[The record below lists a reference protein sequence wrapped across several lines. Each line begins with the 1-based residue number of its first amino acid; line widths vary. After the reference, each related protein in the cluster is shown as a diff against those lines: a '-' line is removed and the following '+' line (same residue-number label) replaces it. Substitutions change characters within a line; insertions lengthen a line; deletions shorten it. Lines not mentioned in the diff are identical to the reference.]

1 MLTYLEA
8 LALVL
13 AQRLA
18 LGHERVTLEAA
29 QGRVLSAPLLADRDH
44 PPFDRVAM
52 DGIAIHYA
60 AYAAGQRNFPVAW
73 LQAAGDA
80 PRPLEDITRCVEIMT
95 GAALPPG
102 CTTVV
107 RYEDLE
113 AGEGTFRLPEG
124 LEDGAHLHR
133 RGKDSLAGAML
144 APAGQRI
151 GVAEIGMLA
160 TCGYAGVEVSKRPR
174 VMVVA
179 TGNELVPVSEVPLPH
194 QIRQSNLY
202 QVGALLAG
210 QGLQPT
216 LKHLRDDPELIRS
229 ALAQALEDYEVIV
242 LSGGVSM
249 GKLDFIPQVLREL
262 GVRQLL
268 HGVAQRPGKP
278 LWVGRRGE
286 TMVFGLPGNPV
297 STLCCAV
304 HYVLPFLMAQ
314 AGLPP
319 PPPEYAQLTEDCHFA
334 APLTLFQLVALR
346 SDAATGTLLA
356 TPTRNAGSGDSTSLL
371 RSAAFLELPPDRAHF
386 RRGEVFPLRRW

>member
-1 MLTYLEA
+1 M
-8 LALVL
+8 VL

-18 LGHERVTLEAA
+18 LGSERVPLEAA
-29 QGRVLSAPLLADRDH
+29 QGRVLYEPILADRDH

-52 DGIAIHYA
+52 DGIAINYA
-60 AYAAGQRNFPVAW
+60 AYAAGQRSFPVAW

-80 PRPLEDITRCVEIMT
+80 PRPLEDPAKCVETMT

-102 CTTVV
+102 CTTVI

-113 AGEGTFRLPEG
+113 PGEGTFHLPAG

-133 RGKDSLAGAML
+133 QGKDCPAGARL

-160 TCGYAGVEVSKRPR
+160 TCGYAEVEVSRLPH
-174 VMVVA
+174 VLVVA
-179 TGNELVPVSEVPLPH
+179 TGNELVPVTEVPLPH

-216 LKHLRDDPELIRS
+216 LRHLRDDADLIRS
-229 ALAQALEDYEVIV
+229 ALAQALEDYDVIL

-249 GKLDFIPQVLREL
+249 GKLDFVPQVLRAL
-262 GVRQLL
+262 GVEQLL

-278 LWVGRRGE
+278 LWVGRRGQ

-297 STLCCAV
+297 STLCCAL
-304 HYVLPFLMAQ
+304 HYVVPFLQAQ

-319 PPPEYAQLTEDCHFA
+319 APPEYAQLTEDCHFA